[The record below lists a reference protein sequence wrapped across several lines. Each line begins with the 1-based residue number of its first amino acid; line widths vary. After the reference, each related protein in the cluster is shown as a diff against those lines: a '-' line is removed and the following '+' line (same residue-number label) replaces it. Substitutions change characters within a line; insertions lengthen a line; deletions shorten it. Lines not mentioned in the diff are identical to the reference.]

1 MYFSLLSVRITNLNS
16 EAKAAHKWF
25 ERLDQMNLLLRR
37 KRKAGGYHRVKL
49 AILDTGIDSKNPY
62 WKKIKGYKDFVA
74 VEEDEG
80 IDKTGHGTNG
90 VYQIL
95 KVIPEVDV
103 YVARVFDDER
113 ATQETSS
120 LVAQVYVRSRL
131 L

>member
-1 MYFSLLSVRITNLNS
+1 MSFSLLSVHITDLNS
-16 EAKAAHKWF
+16 EARAAHKWF
-25 ERLDQMNLLLRR
+25 ERLDRMNLLLRR

-74 VEEDEG
+74 VEEQEG

-90 VYQIL
+90 VYLIF
-95 KVIPEVDV
+95 KVIPEVEV
-103 YVARVFDDER
+103 YVARVFDGER
-113 ATQETSS
+113 ATEATST
-120 LVAQVYVRSRL
+120 LVAQVYIRSRL